1 MVAGSG
7 DRKAK
12 KGRSPAL
19 YRPHEEDKIPVL
31 IAKCS
36 EQTLALAVVL
46 SSNSLDLG
54 EDRLVRV
61 DMLRLRPTKV
71 LYKRSGASG
80 DEYKCEFEPGWL
92 AADLVERTKMGR
104 VHIRTYEETV
114 THASRLQTLRSAK
127 RTFEEME
134 AS

>member
-19 YRPHEEDKIPVL
+19 YRPHKEDKIPVL
-31 IAKCS
+31 IAECS

-46 SSNSLDLG
+46 SSSSLDLG

-61 DMLRLRPTKV
+61 DMLRLSSP
-71 LYKRSGASG
+71 AA
-80 DEYKCEFEPGWL
+80 L
-92 AADLVERTKMGR
+92 ANEGP
-104 VHIRTYEETV
+104 
-114 THASRLQTLRSAK
+114 LQTVRRVWRRVQVRVRAGVVGCRLGGEDRDGTSSHPNLRGNGYTCESPSDIK
-127 RTFEEME
+127 VSETDL
-134 AS
+134 